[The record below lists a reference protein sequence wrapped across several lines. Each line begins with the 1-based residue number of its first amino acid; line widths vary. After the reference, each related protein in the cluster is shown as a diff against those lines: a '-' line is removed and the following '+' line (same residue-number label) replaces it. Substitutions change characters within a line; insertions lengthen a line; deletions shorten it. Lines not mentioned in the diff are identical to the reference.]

1 MKECLTLPL
10 KEKERFNQGNKEII
24 FKMNPEEFILSFIY
38 PFLLWWFCENHHIPA
53 TGLGN
58 RDTILAIYSTP
69 DPLQPHA
76 GNRSHFSNLLNIYI
90 ITN

>member
-24 FKMNPEEFILSFIY
+24 FKMNPEEFIPSFIY
-38 PFLLWWFCENHHIPA
+38 PFLLLLFCENHYIPA

-58 RDTILAIYSTP
+58 RDTI
-69 DPLQPHA
+69 
-76 GNRSHFSNLLNIYI
+76 FSNMFNS
-90 ITN
+90 